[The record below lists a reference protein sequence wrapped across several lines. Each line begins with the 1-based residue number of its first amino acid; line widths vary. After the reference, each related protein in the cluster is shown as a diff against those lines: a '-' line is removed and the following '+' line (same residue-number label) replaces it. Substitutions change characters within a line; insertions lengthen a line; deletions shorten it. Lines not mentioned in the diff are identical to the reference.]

1 VRGGALDADL
11 DALRTA
17 RTRRVEAT
25 ARHVASVTSLS
36 TSLSRWARE
45 HALRRV
51 IVVVDD
57 DAAAG
62 ATIAHAL
69 RAVAP
74 VVLVGDYD
82 AARRVIE
89 RERPAVIVADHLL
102 SDASGR
108 TGALLLSLSP
118 RGPRAVL
125 LSGLS
130 ETDALRAAARA
141 VHALAVERPT
151 TLDALD
157 AFTDLVR
164 GLVADATGT

>member
-1 VRGGALDADL
+1 MIGAIAGDL
-11 DALRTA
+11 DTLRAA
-17 RTRRVEAT
+17 RSRRAEAT
-25 ARHVASVTSLS
+25 ARHMAAVTSLS
-36 TSLSRWARE
+36 TSLSRWARD

-62 ATIAHAL
+62 AAIADAL

-82 AARRVIE
+82 AARVVIE

-102 SDASGR
+102 SDTSGR

-125 LSGLS
+125 LSGLA
-130 ETDALRAAARA
+130 EADALRVAARA
-141 VHALAVERPT
+141 VHATAVERPT
-151 TLDALD
+151 TLAELDAL
-157 AFTDLVR
+157 TDLVR
-164 GLVADATGT
+164 VLVTDATGT

>member
-1 VRGGALDADL
+1 MIGEIGPALA
-11 DALRTA
+11 ALRVA
-17 RTRRVEAT
+17 RSRRAEAA
-25 ARHVASVTSLS
+25 ARHTAAATSLS
-36 TSLSRWARE
+36 TSLTRWARE

-51 IVVVDD
+51 IVIVDD

-62 ATIAHAL
+62 ATLADVL
-69 RAVAP
+69 RSVAP

-82 AARRVIE
+82 AARTVIE

-125 LSGLS
+125 LSGLAES
-130 ETDALRAAARA
+130 DALRAAARA
-141 VHALAVERPT
+141 VHATAVERPT

-157 AFTDLVR
+157 ALADLVR
-164 GLVADATGT
+164 GLMADATGT